1 METLQRLL
9 STSQAGKSAGKRN
22 TVLGWDLTEEG
33 SKKVLLPRDNKQ
45 LITYPCSRPHNQ
57 FKIIKL
63 NHVNGRR
70 TSTHS
75 FQNLLNIL
83 SSTL

>member
-1 METLQRLL
+1 METLL

-33 SKKVLLPRDNKQ
+33 FKKVLLPRDNKQ
-45 LITYPCSRPHNQ
+45 LVTYPCSRPYNQ
-57 FKIIKL
+57 FKIIKF

-70 TSTHS
+70 SSTHS
-75 FQNLLNIL
+75 FQNMLNVL
-83 SSTL
+83 SSNL